1 MSAMLGLPA
10 PTVLRTGAIDASP
23 PGGATRDRTGLRFS
37 GSTVLLGFSVVL
49 VWTLVYLTVLSGFEQ
64 RHAQHGLYDRFRTE
78 LATMTAPTQAP
89 IPTGAPV
96 ALLSVPDAGVEDL
109 VVVEG
114 TRPAQLQDGP
124 GHLLNTVLPGQ
135 RGQSSVAGRSLSFGA
150 PFKRIGELQRG
161 DAITF
166 TTAQGVFT
174 YQVIGG
180 RREGD
185 PIPDAVLSGE
195 EAVLTLVSSDRGA
208 LSAGNTLYVDAVLVG
223 DPAAPGVRSASD
235 PDARLMESGVD
246 VTTLA
251 LLALALQL
259 LVAVLAAFSWA
270 WHRWS
275 PRATWIA
282 VGPCVVAAAWL
293 VSSLGTRLLPGLV

>member
-1 MSAMLGLPA
+1 MSAMLDVASATLLRAG
-10 PTVLRTGAIDASP
+10 TVDASP
-23 PGGATRDRTGLRFS
+23 PGGVQRDRARFS
-37 GSTVLLGFSVVL
+37 GSSMLLCLSLVL

-64 RHAQHGLYDRFRTE
+64 QHAQHGLYERFRTE
-78 LATMTAPTQAP
+78 LAAATAPTAAP
-89 IPTGAPV
+89 IPTGDPV
-96 ALLSVPDAGVEDL
+96 ALLSVPAAGMDDL

-114 TRPAQLQDGP
+114 NRPTQLQDGP
-124 GHLLNTVLPGQ
+124 GHVLNTVLPGQ
-135 RGQSSVAGRSLSFGA
+135 QGLSSIAGRSLSFGA

-161 DAITF
+161 DAIIF
-166 TTAQGVFT
+166 TTAQGAFT
-174 YQVIGG
+174 YQVIGP
-180 RREGD
+180 RRDGD
-185 PIPDAVLSGE
+185 PVPGALLANDGT
-195 EAVLTLVSSDRGA
+195 AVLTLVSSDRGS
-208 LSAGNTLYVDAVLVG
+208 LSAGNTVYVDAVLIG
-223 DPAAPGVRSASD
+223 DAATAGTRSAGD

-282 VGPCVVAAAWL
+282 VGPCVLAAAWL